1 MKIRILVP
9 ALALCGFLSA
19 PRICL
24 AQEKAAKAPDPYAF
38 VTRSYRLPA
47 DDLITGFVSKE
58 RGKLRAPAMPPAS
71 ASNGEVEAFLKSSHE
86 VAKEYLALHGIML
99 PGGSL
104 ACYDPE
110 SQTLVL
116 RAMNMAHDLMAPLA
130 EMMRAALPK
139 HVAWSLEILEAPAAE
154 VRAAVKEAAAKAN
167 HLPAYEQLLAK
178 SKVAVSMRG
187 ETKSGAPTNS
197 TEGGR
202 AEDSTE
208 YSLDAKNHVTATK
221 EELPTGTQLDLEP
234 TVGADGKT
242 LDLNISLTHPYA
254 RPLPRW
260 ELLAVSPPE
269 APAAEWLDRPRT
281 TVKTSLTMIAP
292 ATKLLGVWT
301 LDGAPE
307 PERAGAAQAAFIHS
321 AIVPLL
327 PLEDARAEQ
336 LLKAHGEK
344 VIPTPKAVRPVTDP
358 ALPPGMI
365 VRRFRVPRNFLSAD
379 EKHAPAD
386 PFAGAPANEP
396 RFTRNV
402 TVEEMLRA
410 AGLPFPE
417 GSSAN
422 FSTAT
427 GELIVRNT
435 PENLDRVQEHL
446 YSLRPPLAKLVSF
459 TFQIVQADAALI
471 RRLQRETLALPD
483 HRAAWKAIEDAVA
496 ANQAKI
502 VRFSRT
508 DTGSGSPFSY
518 QNAIEFAQSSGL
530 EVSSPARTTTSE
542 KKEGQQAAASAEA
555 TIVNSGDAARDR
567 GTTLDRVPV
576 GLHLEAEPTLGAD
589 GATVDVNISVKY
601 DYALPAQRMPASAPA
616 GTIPLAAP
624 ALQFHDARFK
634 TSTTMLSGSTRL
646 LSVWKPRGAPE
657 LEGDVLQAA
666 FLRLDVVPVE

>member
-1 MKIRILVP
+1 MKIRCLASALV
-9 ALALCGFLSA
+9 LCGFLSA
-19 PRICL
+19 PLIGL
-24 AQEKAAKAPDPYAF
+24 TQEKTAKTADPYAF

-47 DDLITGFVSKE
+47 NDLITGFVSKE

-71 ASNGEVEAFLKSSHE
+71 ASDGEVEAFLKSSHE
-86 VAKEYLALHGIML
+86 VAKEYLALHGVTL
-99 PGGSL
+99 PAGSL
-104 ACYDPE
+104 ACFDPG

-130 EMMRAALPK
+130 EMMRASLPK
-139 HVAWSLEILEAPAAE
+139 HVAWSLEILEAPAAD
-154 VRAAVKEAAAKAN
+154 VRAAVKEATAKSN
-167 HLPAYEQLLAK
+167 HLATHEQLLAK

-197 TEGGR
+197 AEGGR

-208 YSLDAKNHVTATK
+208 YSLDAKNRVAATK
-221 EELPTGTQLDLEP
+221 EELPTGTQLELEP
-234 TVGADGKT
+234 TIGADGKT

-260 ELLAVSPPE
+260 ELLAISPPE
-269 APAAEWLDRPRT
+269 APAAEWLDRPQT

-307 PERAGAAQAAFIHS
+307 PERAGAAQAAFIHA

-327 PLEDARAEQ
+327 ALEDARAEQ

-344 VIPTPKAVRPVTDP
+344 VIPTPKAVRPVADP

-365 VRRFRVPRNFLSAD
+365 VRRFRVPPDFLSAD
-379 EKHAPAD
+379 GTNAPAD
-386 PFAGAPANEP
+386 PFAAAPANEP
-396 RFTRNV
+396 RFTRSV

-422 FSTAT
+422 FSAAT

-435 PENLDRVQEHL
+435 LENLDRVQEYL
-446 YSLRPPLAKLVSF
+446 KSLRTPPAKLASF

-471 RRLQRETLALPD
+471 RRLQRVTLALPD

-502 VRFSRT
+502 VRISRT
-508 DTGSGSPFSY
+508 DTKSGAPFSF

-530 EVSSPARTTTSE
+530 EMSSPANTTTSE
-542 KKEGQQAAASAEA
+542 KKEGQQAAASAQA
-555 TIVNSGDAARDR
+555 TIVNSGDATRDR
-567 GTTLDRVPV
+567 GATLERVPV
-576 GLHLEAEPTLGAD
+576 GLRLEAEPTLGVD
-589 GATVDVNISVKY
+589 GTTVDVNIAVDY
-601 DYALPAQRMPASAPA
+601 DYALPAQRMPAPAPA
-616 GTIPLAAP
+616 GTIPMAAP
-624 ALQFHDARFK
+624 ALQFHSTRFK
-634 TSTTMLSGSTRL
+634 TSTAMLSGSTRL
-646 LSVWKPRGAPE
+646 LSVWKPRGTPE
-657 LEGDVLQAA
+657 LDGDVLQAA
-666 FLRLDVVPVE
+666 FLRLDVIPVE